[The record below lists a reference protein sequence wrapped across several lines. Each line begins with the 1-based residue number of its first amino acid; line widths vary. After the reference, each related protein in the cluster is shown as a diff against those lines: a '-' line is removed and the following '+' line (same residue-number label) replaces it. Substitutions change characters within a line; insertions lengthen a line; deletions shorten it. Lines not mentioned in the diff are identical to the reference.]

1 MKREKAVVI
10 GSGFV
15 GSTIAYTLAI
25 KGIFDDLAIIDIDR
39 DKAEG
44 DAIDISHG
52 GAFVKPIQVSSGD
65 YKLCKDADVIIIT
78 AGVAQKS
85 GETRLDLLQ
94 RNIAVFKS
102 ITDNIK
108 ANVTGEPVVMVV
120 SNPVD
125 ILTYITWKML
135 GFEKKKV
142 FGSGTVLDT
151 SRMKYLLGKA
161 AGIDVRNIHTYVIGE
176 HGDSSVAAWS
186 STSIAGLSPMDFSIK
201 HPEVNLMG
209 LPHMVKEAAYDVID
223 KKGAT
228 YYAIALAVAR
238 ICEALTGDEKS
249 VLTVST
255 PLEGEYGMEN
265 ISLSVPCVV
274 GCEGVD
280 DIIELDLSDIEK
292 QGLINSSEIMA
303 KLLREAGF

>member
-15 GSTIAYTLAI
+15 GSTIAYTLAL
-25 KGIFDDLAIIDIDR
+25 KGIFDDIAIIDINQ

-52 GAFVKPIQVSSGD
+52 GAFVKPVSISSGS

-78 AGVAQKS
+78 AGVAQKQ

-94 RNIAVFKS
+94 RNIDVFKN

-108 ANVTGEPVVMVV
+108 AEVSGEPIVMVV

-135 GFEKKKV
+135 GFSKNRV

-151 SRMKYLLGKA
+151 SRMKYLLGKT
-161 AGIDVRNIHTYVIGE
+161 AGIDVRNVHTYVIGE

-186 STSIAGLSPMDFSIK
+186 STSIAGLSPEQFNRR

-209 LPHMVKEAAYDVID
+209 LPHQVKEAAYDVID

-238 ICEALTGDEKS
+238 ICEALVGDEKS

-255 PLEGEYGMEN
+255 VLEGEYGLDSV
-265 ISLSVPCVV
+265 SLSVPCVV
-274 GCEGVD
+274 GVDGVD
-280 DIIELDLSDIEK
+280 EIVELDLSDIEM
-292 QGLINSSEIMA
+292 QGLKNSAAIM
-303 KLLREAGF
+303 REQLEKSGF

>member
-1 MKREKAVVI
+1 MKREKAVII

-25 KGIFDDLAIIDIDR
+25 KGIFDDLSIIDIDR

-52 GAFVKPIQVSSGD
+52 GAFVKPVKVSSGD
-65 YKLCKDADVIIIT
+65 YKLCSDADVIIIT
-78 AGVAQKS
+78 AGVAQKQ

-108 ANVTGEPVVMVV
+108 AAVDHEPIVMVV

-135 GFEKKKV
+135 GYSKSRV

-151 SRMKYLLGKA
+151 SRMKYLLGKT
-161 AGIDVRNIHTYVIGE
+161 AGVDVRNIHTYVIGE

-186 STSIAGLSPMDFSIK
+186 STTIAGLSPEQFNRR
-201 HPEVNLMG
+201 HPEVNLLG
-209 LPHMVKEAAYDVID
+209 IPHMVKEAAYDVID

-238 ICEALTGDEKS
+238 ICEALVGDEKS
-249 VLTVST
+249 VLTVSSV
-255 PLEGEYGMEN
+255 LEGEYGLEN
-265 ISLSVPCVV
+265 ISLSVPSIV
-274 GCEGVD
+274 GVNGVD
-280 DIIELDLSDIEK
+280 EVIELDLSDIEM
-292 QGLINSSEIMA
+292 QGLKQSSDIMS

>member
-1 MKREKAVVI
+1 MRREKAVVI

-15 GSTIAYTLAI
+15 GSTIAYTLAL
-25 KGIFDDLAIIDIDR
+25 KGVFDDIAIIDINQ

-52 GAFVKPIQVSSGD
+52 GAFVKPVKISSGN

-78 AGVAQKS
+78 AGVAQKQ

-94 RNIAVFKS
+94 RNIDVFKN
-102 ITDNIK
+102 ITDSIK
-108 ANVTGEPVVMVV
+108 AEVEHEPIVMVV

-135 GFEKKKV
+135 GFSKNKV

-151 SRMKYLLGKA
+151 SRMKYLLGKT
-161 AGIDVRNIHTYVIGE
+161 AGIDVRNVHTYVIGE

-186 STSIAGLSPMDFSIK
+186 STSIAGLSPEQFNKK

-209 LPHMVKEAAYDVID
+209 LPRQVKEAAYNVID

-238 ICEALTGDEKS
+238 ICEALAGDEKA
-249 VLTVST
+249 VLTVSSV
-255 PLEGEYGMEN
+255 LEGEYGMD
-265 ISLSVPCVV
+265 SVALSVPCVV
-274 GCEGVD
+274 GVDGVD
-280 DIIELDLSDIEK
+280 EIIELDLSDIEM
-292 QGLINSSEIMA
+292 QGLKNSAAIM
-303 KLLREAGF
+303 REQLEKSGF

>member
-25 KGIFDDLAIIDIDR
+25 KGIFDDLAIIDINR

-52 GAFVKPIQVSSGD
+52 GAFVKPVSISSGD
-65 YKLCKDADVIIIT
+65 YRLCSDADVIIIT
-78 AGVAQKS
+78 AGVAQTP
-85 GETRLDLLQ
+85 GETRLDLLH

-108 ANVTGEPVVMVV
+108 AVVKHEPIVMVV

-125 ILTYITWKML
+125 ILTYVTWKML
-135 GFEKKKV
+135 GFDKNKV

-151 SRMKYLLGKA
+151 SRMKYLLGKT
-161 AGIDVRNIHTYVIGE
+161 AGVDMRNIHTYVIGE

-186 STSIAGLSPMDFSIK
+186 ATSIAGLSPEQFNRK

-209 LPHMVKEAAYDVID
+209 LPHKVKEAAYDVID

-238 ICEALTGDEKS
+238 ICEALVGDEKS
-249 VLTVST
+249 VLTVSSI
-255 PLEGEYGMEN
+255 LEGEYSLNGVA
-265 ISLSVPCVV
+265 LSVPCIV
-274 GCEGVD
+274 GVD
-280 DIIELDLSDIEK
+280 GVDEVVELDLSDIEM
-292 QGLINSSEIMA
+292 QGLKNSAEIMT

>member
-25 KGIFDDLAIIDIDR
+25 KGIFDDIAIIDINQ

-52 GAFVKPIQVSSGD
+52 GAFVKPVRISSGD
-65 YKLCKDADVIIIT
+65 YKLCRDADVIIIT
-78 AGVAQKS
+78 AGVAQS
-85 GETRLDLLQ
+85 QGETRLDLLH

-108 ANVTGEPVVMVV
+108 AAIDHEPIVMVV

-125 ILTYITWKML
+125 ILTYVTWKML
-135 GFEKKKV
+135 GFSKNKV

-151 SRMKYLLGKA
+151 SRMKYLLGKT
-161 AGIDVRNIHTYVIGE
+161 AGVDVRNVHTYVIGE

-186 STSIAGLSPMDFSIK
+186 ATSIAGLSPEQFNRK

-209 LPHMVKEAAYDVID
+209 LPHQVKEAAYDVID

-238 ICEALTGDEKS
+238 ICEALVGDEKS
-249 VLTVST
+249 VLTVSSV
-255 PLEGEYGMEN
+255 LEGEYGMN
-265 ISLSVPCVV
+265 FIALSVPCVV
-274 GCEGVD
+274 GVNGVD
-280 DIIELDLSDIEK
+280 EVIELDLSDIEA
-292 QGLINSSEIMA
+292 QGLRNSAEIMA